1 MNEAA
6 APVIEIRGL
15 SRRYAM
21 GDTVVHALED
31 ATLTIRRGEFVMI
44 VGSSGSGKSTL
55 MHLLGCL
62 DRPTSGSYRLDGI
75 EVSQL
80 ADEELSQVRNQ
91 KLGFVFQRFNL
102 LPGLTV
108 QENIAVPLV
117 YAGTDLEVRA
127 EAAARTAGQLG
138 LTDRLRHRPTELSG
152 GQCQRVAIARAL
164 VNRPEI
170 LFADE
175 PTGNLDSV
183 TGREIMGL
191 LFELNAQGYT
201 VIMVTHDPELAGEGT
216 RKITLR
222 DGRIETDLPGRRVWR
237 AGPAR
242 RAAATVERAATVRS
256 VPVTR
261 GGRLAAWVAQL
272 LGGVNLL
279 DLARVGLRE
288 GLLAH
293 KLRTA
298 LTMLG
303 IVIAVAGVIA
313 MSSFSLGSKKKQEN
327 QIKALGVNQV
337 RVIDSQHEG
346 EKLTTARKSGSPGL
360 SLDDVRRVRQDVP
373 GVEAVAAVRNV
384 KLNMG
389 GALADLG
396 ANVSGVSG
404 DYEAVNNLRVGE
416 GRFLDAWDEAG
427 SVRVAVIG
435 WAVRDRLGPAGTPG
449 NTILLGGQPYTIV
462 GVLKGRDVDIK
473 GLDATG
479 ARDVNFD
486 ILIPLRTLLTRTR
499 QIDLRS
505 EIDELQVRLVS
516 DEVLYRAGSTI
527 RRIIQAAHCGVDDFR
542 LVVPLELLKQKQQ
555 SQRLLDVLTL
565 CIAGIA
571 LLVGGIGI
579 MNIMLANVTERTRE
593 IGVRR
598 AVGAS
603 ERGILQQFLSEAVL
617 ISVTGGLAGMTL
629 AVLVVLVVCPALQ
642 LPIVFSPWI
651 VLLAVTAAIGTGLVF
666 GLYPARQAA
675 RMDPVEAL
683 RYE

>member
-1 MNEAA
+1 MSDGADN
-6 APVIEIRGL
+6 VIEVRGL
-15 SRRYAM
+15 SRRYTM

-31 ATLTIRRGEFVMI
+31 ATLAIRRGEFVMI

-55 MHLLGCL
+55 MHLFGCL
-62 DRPTSGSYRLDGI
+62 DRPTAGSYRLDGI
-75 EVSQL
+75 EVARL
-80 ADEELSQVRNQ
+80 DDESLSRVRNR

-108 QENIAVPLV
+108 QENIAVPLA
-117 YAGTDLEVRA
+117 YAGVDMALRG
-127 EAAARTAGQLG
+127 EAAAGVAGQLG
-138 LTDRLRHRPTELSG
+138 LTDRLLHRPTELSG

-164 VNRPEI
+164 VNSPEI
-170 LFADE
+170 IFADE

-183 TGREIMGL
+183 TGREIMDL
-191 LFELNAQGYT
+191 LFGLNDQGYT
-201 VIMVTHDPELAGEGT
+201 VIMVTHDRELAGEGT

-222 DGRIETDLPGRRVWR
+222 DGRIETDEAGRRAWR
-237 AGPAR
+237 PAPR
-242 RAAATVERAATVRS
+242 RAAHPLVRLPAAQPAPLTWFDRILVRAAG
-256 VPVTR
+256 P
-261 GGRLAAWVAQL
+261 
-272 LGGVNLL
+272 LGDVHIP
-279 DLARVGLRE
+279 DLVRVGMRE

-337 RVIDSQHEG
+337 RVLDSQHEG
-346 EKLTTARKSGSPGL
+346 EKLAAARKSGSPGL
-360 SLDDVRRVRQDVP
+360 SLDDVRRIRQDVP
-373 GVEAVAAVRNV
+373 GVDAVAAVRSV
-384 KLNMG
+384 KLNLAG
-389 GALADLG
+389 PLADIG

-404 DYEAVNNLRVGE
+404 DYEAVNNVQVGE
-416 GRFLDAWDEAG
+416 GRFLDAEDEAR
-427 SVRVAVIG
+427 STRVAVIG
-435 WAVRDRLGPAGTPG
+435 RAVRARLGPAGVLG
-449 NTILLGGQPYTIV
+449 STILLGGQPYTIV
-462 GVLKGRDVDIK
+462 GVLAGRDVDIK
-473 GLDATG
+473 GLDVTG
-479 ARDVNFD
+479 ARDANYD

-505 EIDELQVRLVS
+505 EIDELQVRLS
-516 DEVLYRAGSTI
+516 ADDSLYRAGSSI
-527 RRIIQAAHCGVDDFR
+527 RRIIQAAHGGVEDFR
-542 LVVPLELLKQKQQ
+542 IVVPLELLKQKQQ

-571 LLVGGIGI
+571 LVVGGIGI

-603 ERGILQQFLSEAVL
+603 ERSILQQFLSEAVL

-629 AVLVVLVVCPALQ
+629 AALVVLVMCPVLR
-642 LPIVFSPWI
+642 LPIVFSPWL
-651 VLLAVTAAIGTGLVF
+651 VLLAVSAAIGTGLAF